1 MESKSPPTRGLFCVL
16 CVLFDT
22 CGGGMSSFKKPLI
35 FISHIHEE
43 GELAKLFKDAIEVE
57 FGGFVEVF
65 VSSDH
70 QGIAQGTGIAAGTH
84 FVEAVEAGLVNCVAA
99 LYLISPK
106 SIGRPWVNFELGAVW
121 CRGAVQKSNGGTRI
135 MALPI
140 CHSEASRSSLPAP
153 LNALNAINGNVAADL
168 EFAFK
173 SLQRE
178 LGVGG
183 SALRTDFNQLATRVV
198 DFEQRNTVGDALKRV
213 IWGLGGDDRPR
224 VAQLV
229 DTCRQEALRGTRNLT
244 VKVDRALQSS
254 VDSIRTELEKSLQGK
269 MTLKIISS
277 GTAFGSEGTHHIC
290 DIQLAFDP
298 NLVVTHA
305 NTILS

>member
-1 MESKSPPTRGLFCVL
+1 
-16 CVLFDT
+16 
-22 CGGGMSSFKKPLI
+22 MSSFKKPLI

-70 QGIAQGTGIAAGTH
+70 QGIAQGTGIAAGSH
-84 FVEAVEAGLVNCVAA
+84 FVEAVEAGLVNCISA

-106 SIGRPWVNFELGAVW
+106 SISRPWVNFELGAVW
-121 CRGAVQKSNGGTRI
+121 CRGAVQKSNGGNRI

-140 CHSEASRSSLPAP
+140 CHSEASRSNLPAP
-153 LNALNAINGNVAADL
+153 LNALNAINGNAPADL

-178 LGVGG
+178 LGVAG
-183 SALRTDFNQLATRVV
+183 SALRTDFSQLAARVI
-198 DFEQRNTVGDALKRV
+198 DFEQRNTVGDALKRA
-213 IWGLGGDDRPR
+213 IWALGGDDRPA
-224 VAQLV
+224 VTQFV
-229 DTCRQEALRGTRNLT
+229 DTCRQEALRGTRSLT
-244 VKVDRALQSS
+244 VKADRTLQSS
-254 VDSIRTELEKSLQGK
+254 VDSIRTELGNALKGK
-269 MTLKIISS
+269 MTLKIVSS
-277 GTAFGSEGTHHIC
+277 GTAFGTGGTHNIC
-290 DIQLAFDP
+290 DIELVFDP
-298 NLVVTHA
+298 NLVVTHT